1 MEKAE
6 VYWPALRKQGWKR
19 ETSWGQLLQG
29 DGMKM
34 ERTGRIQED
43 LEVELA
49 EPTDGQFVGTEW
61 ELPH

>member
-1 MEKAE
+1 
-6 VYWPALRKQGWKR
+6 
-19 ETSWGQLLQG
+19 
-29 DGMKM
+29 MKM
-34 ERTGRIQED
+34 ERTGRIQD